1 MFRFPGLSRRYE
13 ESMVRY
19 SAVNELINIDFSL
32 PISEN
37 PHAIDYVLP
46 DYNEIKQGYVQ
57 PLSSTNENSKKNPN
71 KQQQQQLQVSDIL

>member
-1 MFRFPGLSRRYE
+1 M
-13 ESMVRY
+13 
-19 SAVNELINIDFSL
+19 NKLINIDFSL

-57 PLSSTNENSKKNPN
+57 PLSSNNDNSKKNPN
-71 KQQQQQLQVSDIL
+71 KQQQQVSDILQAKNFSKKCSRIGRSNKC